1 MTLFLFAGDMLVMLF
16 MAALVVWVFWRS
28 SDKDIED
35 TARIPLEDERP
46 ESGRSRRRHAQP
58 KAGKRRRLGGESAVG

>member
-46 ESGRSRRRHAQP
+46 ESDRGRQRHAQP
-58 KAGKRRRLGGESAVG
+58 KAGKRRRLGGESADG

>member
-28 SDKDIED
+28 PDETLDEA
-35 TARIPLEDERP
+35 ARIPLEDEQVDERP
-46 ESGRSRRRHAQP
+46 SLGRQTDGRNGDVHAD
-58 KAGKRRRLGGESAVG
+58 G

>member
-28 SDKDIED
+28 PDKDLD
-35 TARIPLEDERP
+35 AAARIPLEDEQVGEQPGLRP
-46 ESGRSRRRHAQP
+46 EADGRNGDVHA
-58 KAGKRRRLGGESAVG
+58 GG